1 VREEEEGGGEVRTRK
16 KESRNE
22 RRKKYPRCR
31 LENAQ
36 IQVTRSLAVFH
47 SY

>member
-1 VREEEEGGGEVRTRK
+1 VREEEEEGEVRT
-16 KESRNE
+16 KEEISKMQR
-22 RRKKYPRCR
+22 
-31 LENAQ
+31 ENAQ